1 MKSALVSMNVQKV
14 NIEIIPVKKRYKT
27 RLSPETYSNPV
38 INIIIKNQ
46 ITQLNPNSWRPPSR
60 LDMYHHEIL
69 QPDQEYA

>member
-1 MKSALVSMNVQKV
+1 MTTRIVFKIKLIKAMKSALVSMNVQKV

-46 ITQLNPNSWRPPSR
+46 ITQLNPNS
-60 LDMYHHEIL
+60 
-69 QPDQEYA
+69 